1 MVTTE
6 LKIKFLFPLT
16 ITILLKMNE
25 VRLLADHAKSFTV
38 ILPIHLTK
46 TESQTASG
54 NLTTEHTM
62 VCSDYRVV
70 VEICFT

>member
-1 MVTTE
+1 VVTTV

-25 VRLLADHAKSFTV
+25 VQLLEDHKKSFTV

-46 TESQTASG
+46 PNSQW
-54 NLTTEHTM
+54 
-62 VCSDYRVV
+62 
-70 VEICFT
+70 